1 MRSKMMIGALLAAF
15 ALATGCV
22 GGSDDC
28 TDAADKLQGCGLP
41 TGGTAAG
48 DCTGTSACE
57 ASCINSHTCAEM
69 TEAFGGTPNAY
80 SACDDACR

>member
-1 MRSKMMIGALLAAF
+1 MRSKMMIGLLLAGF
-15 ALATGCV
+15 ALGTGCMAT
-22 GGSDDC
+22 SDDC
-28 TDAADKLQGCGLP
+28 TMAADKLQGCGLP
-41 TGGTAAG
+41 SGDVAAG

-69 TEAFGGTPNAY
+69 TAAFSGTPNAY